1 MILYTKDPEESTRN
15 IPHLINTFRKV
26 AGFKYNTEKK
36 NTQPFCTQIPR
47 KKIRE
52 TIKFTIAFKSHGK
65 KKSKAAKDLYNKS
78 FKTLKKGHERLYQ
91 EIDWKIDGRSAHA
104 HGLAGLIL

>member
-1 MILYTKDPEESTRN
+1 ME
-15 IPHLINTFRKV
+15 
-26 AGFKYNTEKK
+26 
-36 NTQPFCTQIPR
+36 
-47 KKIRE
+47 
-52 TIKFTIAFKSHGK
+52 K

>member
-36 NTQPFCTQIPR
+36 NT
-47 KKIRE
+47 
-52 TIKFTIAFKSHGK
+52 
-65 KKSKAAKDLYNKS
+65 
-78 FKTLKKGHERLYQ
+78 
-91 EIDWKIDGRSAHA
+91 
-104 HGLAGLIL
+104 

>member
-36 NTQPFCTQIPR
+36 
-47 KKIRE
+47 KY
-52 TIKFTIAFKSHGK
+52 IAFLYTNTK
-65 KKSKAAKDLYNKS
+65 KKNQ
-78 FKTLKKGHERLYQ
+78 GNN
-91 EIDWKIDGRSAHA
+91 
-104 HGLAGLIL
+104 